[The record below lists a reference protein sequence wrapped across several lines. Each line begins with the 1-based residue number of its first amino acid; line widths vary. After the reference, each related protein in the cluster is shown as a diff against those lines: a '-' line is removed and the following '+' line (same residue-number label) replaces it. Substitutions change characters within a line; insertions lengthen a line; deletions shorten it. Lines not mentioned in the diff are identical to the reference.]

1 MDTITT
7 WGRVG
12 GKVHAYR
19 DGELIDTIEGNR
31 LSDVALECISVL
43 QNGGAFFVLYADK
56 YPAWTIP
63 RDKVPQLMLD
73 CVTAM
78 RDGGLDKID

>member
-1 MDTITT
+1 MTGITT
-7 WGRVG
+7 WGRAGSVI
-12 GKVHAYR
+12 HAYR
-19 DGELIDTIEGNR
+19 DGKLIGTIKGER

-43 QNGGAFFVLYADK
+43 QNGGEFFALYEHK

-63 RDKVPQLMLD
+63 RDKVPQFLLD

-78 RDGGLDKID
+78 RDG